1 MSLHYLQG
9 KGVCLKYILITRLSH
24 SLNWK
29 VTLQQS
35 YKVNRLRTFV
45 HSLLFPSR
53 DARIAFIFGCQRS
66 GTTLLRNFIGID
78 QRFRDI
84 GEGDTPYFH
93 QEHGDRYLRLKDDSS
108 LEVLV
113 RSQKS
118 PWVLLKPLHD
128 SQRASELLKRFPNS
142 KGIWIYRHYQAVIQS
157 HLTYYKHDPFRYL
170 APLVELDISSWIL
183 EGLPSNA
190 LDEIRELTTLARESA
205 VDLYALFWYVR
216 NRHLLAQISET
227 PMLVLSYEDLVL
239 KPDQSRMR
247 LSNHFEVTL
256 PASASSFPQQS
267 SLIQKRVAKLH
278 PRIRDACDE
287 LFLRIN
293 SLSEFLA
300 NQASTTKN
308 VE

>member
-1 MSLHYLQG
+1 M
-9 KGVCLKYILITRLSH
+9 
-24 SLNWK
+24 
-29 VTLQQS
+29 
-35 YKVNRLRTFV
+35 
-45 HSLLFPSR
+45 LFPSR

-84 GEGDTPYFH
+84 GEGDPPYFH
-93 QEHGDRYLRLKDDSS
+93 QELGDRYLRLKDDSS
-108 LEVLV
+108 LEVLF

-118 PWVLLKPLHD
+118 PWLLLKPLHD

-183 EGLPSNA
+183 KGLPHSA

-205 VDLYALFWYVR
+205 VDLYAVFWYVR
-216 NRHLLAQISET
+216 NMHLLAQISET

-239 KPDQSRMR
+239 KPDQSRMC
-247 LSNHFEVTL
+247 LSNYFDVPL
-256 PASASSFPQQS
+256 PAAASSFPHQS
-267 SLIQKRVAKLH
+267 SLNQKRAAQLH

-287 LFLRIN
+287 LFLKIS
-293 SLSEFLA
+293 SLSFFA
-300 NQASTTKN
+300 HQTNNIRTFD
-308 VE
+308 